1 MPCQLDLGEKKLMGE
16 RIDTAS
22 RLIAASPEAIYAAF
36 VNAGRLMIWLPPTGM
51 TGRALLFE
59 PWEGGR
65 YRIELTYDDP
75 ATAPGGAGKS
85 DAASDI
91 ASGRFLTLE
100 PGRAVVQTGEF
111 ESDDPAFA
119 GIMTM
124 RWTFAAEAGGT
135 RVTVAAT
142 DVPSGITPED
152 HRDGMAASLANLA
165 RLLESGATDRH

>member
-1 MPCQLDLGEKKLMGE
+1 MQGKDVVNA

-22 RLIAASPEAIYAAF
+22 RLIAASRQAVYAAF
-36 VNAGRLMIWLPPTGM
+36 VDPDRLMQWLPPTGM

-65 YRIELTYDDP
+65 YRIELSYDDP

-85 DAASDI
+85 GAASDI
-91 ASGRFLTLE
+91 ANGRFLLLE
-100 PGRAVVQTGEF
+100 PGRSVVQTGEF

-119 GIMTM
+119 GTMTM
-124 RWTFAAEAGGT
+124 RWTFADEVDGT
-135 RVTVAAT
+135 RVTVEAT
-142 DVPSGITPED
+142 DVPSGITPQD

-165 RLLESGATDRH
+165 RLLESGAPEPL